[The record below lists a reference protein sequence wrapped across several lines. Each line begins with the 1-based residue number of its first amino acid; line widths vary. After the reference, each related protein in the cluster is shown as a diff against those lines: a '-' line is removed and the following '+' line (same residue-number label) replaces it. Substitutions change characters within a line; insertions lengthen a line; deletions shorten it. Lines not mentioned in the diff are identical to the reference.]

1 VPQVHSECRRAP
13 IARYRGLK
21 ASCEALRESD
31 GDIPRSS
38 QGSQGP
44 VKGAEELHEYRAN
57 FQEKEHQRVRER
69 EREKGL
75 RVGVRAGKQ
84 MQ

>member
-1 VPQVHSECRRAP
+1 
-13 IARYRGLK
+13 
-21 ASCEALRESD
+21 
-31 GDIPRSS
+31 
-38 QGSQGP
+38 

-57 FQEKEHQRVRER
+57 FQEKEDQRVRER